1 MPKTISLINFIPYT
15 ANMPGRSKINKAIS
29 LIIKKFPSNRV
40 AYRNHKSLKK
50 FVKCLCYAKIKHE
63 EYCRNFFSNVQG
75 FSMKAGKTMQTV
87 MIVGAGKG
95 GTSILKIIK
104 ETAVLDVKAMVDID
118 PDAEGLQLARKSG
131 IPIGADWRQFMD
143 QDIDII
149 IEVTGNEQVF
159 IDIREA
165 RSKNTVL
172 IPGSVAFLIAKLL
185 EEKEELISKFRN
197 ETYKHDL
204 IFNSTDDGMIVINN
218 LNEIIVFNRSAERM
232 TGIKRKDALGKKI
245 NEIITDSML
254 PRVMATRR
262 IEANQEMTLANGL
275 KIITTRIPMLG
286 ENNELMGAFAVFK
299 DITEVVSLAEE
310 ITNLK
315 DIQTM
320 LQAIIQ
326 SSEEAISVVDENG
339 KGILINPAYSRLTGL
354 EEEKVIGK
362 PATADISEGESVHM
376 KVLQT
381 RRAMR
386 GVAMRVGPKR
396 KDVIV
401 NVAPVIVDGKLKGSV
416 GVIHDVSEI
425 QNLNR
430 ELNRARQIIRTL
442 EAKYSFEDIIGI
454 SEEMTIAIE
463 QARLGAKTPATVLLR
478 GESGTGKELF
488 AHAIH
493 NASDRK
499 YNKFIRVNC
508 AALSESLLESELFGY
523 EEGAFS
529 GAKRGGKR
537 GLFEEADK
545 GSIFLDEIGEL
556 TANTQAKLLRV
567 LQEHEITR
575 VGGTKPISID
585 VRVIAATNV
594 NLEKGIADGTFRE
607 DLYYRLNRMPI
618 HIPSLRRRKE
628 DIPLLCSRLIQK
640 INQEYGRNVEGVTEQ
655 AVDKLMA
662 YNWPG
667 NVRELDNI
675 LGRAII
681 FMNYNETKIEERH
694 IPDLGANN
702 PSPSN
707 EASEEAQNKS
717 LTQMVEQYE
726 AKVIRQT
733 LQKLDG
739 NKTKTAKMLGLS
751 VRNLYYKLEKYEIAK
766 DGMQ

>member
-1 MPKTISLINFIPYT
+1 
-15 ANMPGRSKINKAIS
+15 
-29 LIIKKFPSNRV
+29 
-40 AYRNHKSLKK
+40 
-50 FVKCLCYAKIKHE
+50 
-63 EYCRNFFSNVQG
+63 
-75 FSMKAGKTMQTV
+75 MQTV

-95 GTSILKIIK
+95 GTAILKIIK
-104 ETAVLDVKAMVDID
+104 ETAVLDVKAVVDID
-118 PDAEGLQLARKSG
+118 PDAAGLQLAKESG
-131 IPIGADWRQFMD
+131 IPVGLEWRRFMD
-143 QDIDII
+143 QNIDII
-149 IEVTGNEQVF
+149 IEVTGNEKVF

-165 RSKNTVL
+165 RGKNTVL

-185 EEKEELISKFRN
+185 EEKEDLISKFRN

-204 IFNSTDDGMIVINN
+204 IFNSTDDGMIVINK
-218 LNEIIVFNRSAERM
+218 LNEITVFNRSAERM
-232 TGIKRKDALGKKI
+232 TGVKRKDALGKKI
-245 NEIITDSML
+245 NEVITDSML
-254 PRVMATRR
+254 PRVMETRR
-262 IEANQEMTLANGL
+262 FEANQEMTLANGL

-315 DIQTM
+315 EIQTM

-326 SSEEAISVVDENG
+326 SSDEAISVVDENG

-376 KVLQT
+376 KVLKT

-396 KDVIV
+396 KDVVV

-425 QNLNR
+425 QSLNR
-430 ELNRARQIIRTL
+430 ELSRARQIIRTL
-442 EAKYSFEDIIGI
+442 EAKYSFEDIIGT

-594 NLEKGIADGTFRE
+594 NLEKGIASGTFRE

-618 HIPSLRRRKE
+618 HIPSLRRRKG

-640 INQEYGRNVEGVTEQ
+640 INQEYGRNVEGATNQ
-655 AVDKLMA
+655 AVKKLMA
-662 YNWPG
+662 YDWPG

-694 IPDLGANN
+694 IPDLIDANN
-702 PSPSN
+702 PSASIEP
-707 EASEEAQNKS
+707 SEEALDKT
-717 LTQMVEQYE
+717 LTQLVEQYE
-726 AKVIRQT
+726 AKMIRQT

-739 NKTKTAKMLGLS
+739 NKTKAAKSLGLS
-751 VRNLYYKLEKYEIAK
+751 VRNLYYKLEKYNIAK
-766 DGMQ
+766 DSMQ